1 MKDICK
7 QDNACITY
15 DGSLSKN
22 YKMFGIENS
31 FVNSVRKNETSFLDL
46 EALSKIYLDKP
57 LSEFNIIEIYNE
69 IWKY

>member
-1 MKDICK
+1 
-7 QDNACITY
+7 
-15 DGSLSKN
+15 
-22 YKMFGIENS
+22 MFGIENS

-57 LSEFNIIEIYNE
+57 LSEFNIIEIYDE